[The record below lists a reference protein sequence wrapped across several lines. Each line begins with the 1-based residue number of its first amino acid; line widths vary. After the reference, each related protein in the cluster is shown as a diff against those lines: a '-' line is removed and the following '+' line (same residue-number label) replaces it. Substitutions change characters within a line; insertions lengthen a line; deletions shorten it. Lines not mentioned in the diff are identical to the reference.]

1 MEKGTVKWFN
11 AAKGFGFISRNGG
24 EDVFVH
30 FRAIV
35 GDGYKT
41 LNEGDSV
48 QFEIEQGPMCLQAKN
63 VSVVSVQSDVSPQK
77 NPVRFRTGFSVLVGA
92 WGK

>member
-1 MEKGTVKWFN
+1 MERGTVKWFN

-48 QFEIEQGPMCLQAKN
+48 QFEIEQGPKGLQAKN
-63 VSVVSVQSDVSPQK
+63 VSVV
-77 NPVRFRTGFSVLVGA
+77 
-92 WGK
+92 

>member
-11 AAKGFGFISRNGG
+11 GAKGFGFITRSTG

-30 FRAIV
+30 FRSIK

-41 LNEGDSV
+41 LNEGDRV
-48 QFEIEQGPMCLQAKN
+48 EFEVEQGQKGLQATN
-63 VSVVSVQSDVSPQK
+63 VS
-77 NPVRFRTGFSVLVGA
+77 LL
-92 WGK
+92 

>member
-11 AAKGFGFISRNGG
+11 SAKGFGFISRAGG

-30 FRAIV
+30 FRAIT

-41 LNEGDSV
+41 LNEGDTV
-48 QFEIEQGPMCLQAKN
+48 QFDVEKGPKGFQAAN
-63 VSVVSVQSDVSPQK
+63 VSVV
-77 NPVRFRTGFSVLVGA
+77 
-92 WGK
+92 

>member
-41 LNEGDSV
+41 LNEGDAV
-48 QFEIEQGPMCLQAKN
+48 QFEVEQGPKGLQAKN
-63 VSVVSVQSDVSPQK
+63 VSVV
-77 NPVRFRTGFSVLVGA
+77 
-92 WGK
+92 